1 VPELGHA
8 VETKNVNDDDLLTT
22 LLARPDGRRRQAHNR
37 EIRPG
42 KRRHSH
48 DNPGFERHRLPST
61 SWRRQWGRKALQG
74 KEAVASSAS
83 PPSPWGAR
91 EEGRGTEGA
100 DDGGRGRAKSPSPLT
115 ICRREYHSQ
124 QRELLR
130 R

>member
-1 VPELGHA
+1 VAELA
-8 VETKNVNDDDLLTT
+8 VGADENVDGDDLLTA
-22 LLARPDGRRRQAHNR
+22 LLARPDGQCRQARNR

-48 DNPGFERHRLPST
+48 DNPGFERRRLPST

-74 KEAVASSAS
+74 KEAVASSTS

-100 DDGGRGRAKSPSPLT
+100 DGGGSGRAKSPSPLT
-115 ICRREYHSQ
+115 IFRREYHSQ

-130 R
+130 L